1 MDSPSTK
8 YDLFH
13 GRDACKQVKE
23 ETNKKVNLFL
33 EMRRMFTSTNL
44 KVTEGTTV
52 EESKLLFET

>member
-33 EMRRMFTSTNL
+33 EM
-44 KVTEGTTV
+44 
-52 EESKLLFET
+52 EENVYIY